1 MGHSFDFLKK
11 KSTHHKPKE
20 RAATESEIVTLANL
34 LRQHAKSVVHPG
46 VSASHI
52 HIADHIS
59 KLTKDCAID
68 AFWKAG
74 ILLALSPPLELST
87 ENLELRSEILDKD
100 KKLEQLELKLEQS
113 AIMIDAYK
121 EECNKLGLYVHMPTA
136 PKPDATS

>member
-34 LRQHAKSVVHPG
+34 LRQHAKSVAHP

-87 ENLELRSEILDKD
+87 ENLELRSEILDKA
-100 KKLEQLELKLEQS
+100 KKLEQLELKLERS
-113 AIMIDAYK
+113 AIMIDTYK
-121 EECNKLGLYVHMPTA
+121 EECNKRGLCVHMPTE
-136 PKPDATS
+136 PKPDVTS